1 MLIKQV
7 YITIII
13 VLILI
18 LFIIHYN
25 YKLISNIRISSWN
38 IENFGKNTFQ
48 SHKYDKNIVFIIQN
62 INADILCLQEITS
75 IDNINR
81 IVKSL
86 GNNYKLIVDTAKIK
100 NSYRFN
106 VFLIKRHVQFVD
118 FITHNPRMIEL
129 IYYDTYLKKTISI
142 YNCHLKAFPSES
154 NIRKRKEQLHYLL
167 NTIKTDNVIIAGD
180 LNCTSQSSELKI
192 LKNHSYMNGF
202 LSNDKYMNIYS
213 HFFDKNKSNTIE
225 HGELSQLDHFFV
237 SKSLINKII
246 NIYVMKEP
254 CTNALNIINDA
265 FHYMSDHCPIV
276 MIIA

>member
-1 MLIKQV
+1 MQVKQV

-18 LFIIHYN
+18 LFIIHYK
-25 YKLISNIRISSWN
+25 YKLIRNLRISSWN
-38 IENFGKNTFQ
+38 IEYFGKNTFQ
-48 SHKYDKNIVFIIQN
+48 SHKYDKNIVFIIRN

-86 GNNYKLIVDTAKIK
+86 GNYKMIVDTAKIK
-100 NSYRFN
+100 NGSQFN
-106 VFLIKRHVQFVD
+106 VFLIKRHVQVLN
-118 FITHNPRMIEL
+118 FIAHSERMIEL

-202 LSNDKYMNIYS
+202 LSNYKYMNIYTQ
-213 HFFDKNKSNTIE
+213 FFDKNKSNTIE
-225 HGELSQLDHFFV
+225 HGELSQIDHFFV
-237 SKSLINKII
+237 SKSLINKIS
-246 NIYVMKEP
+246 NIYVIKEP

-265 FHYMSDHCPIV
+265 FPYMSDHCPIV